1 MHSPAITTDTPFL
14 DSKYS
19 WLRLFISVMISVV
32 GSAGMWIVVVVI
44 PSVQSEFGVDRSDAT
59 LPFTAVMVG
68 FAIGNLVLGRL
79 VDRFGIVVPMVMAA
93 ILLTLGF
100 ALTSQASNIW
110 SFAVYQGVF
119 IGIGSAAAFGPLIAD
134 ISHWFE
140 KRRGIAVAAAASG
153 NYIAGAVWPFL
164 LKDIIAADGWRDAY
178 LIASLASLVIMLP
191 MAFLLRR
198 RIPAQTVD
206 LGNTGSTH
214 LSGLKFIQLS
224 PRSLQILLGVAGV
237 GCCVAMSMPQVHIV
251 AYCADLGY
259 GVAAGAGMLS
269 IMLIGGIFSR
279 LASGM
284 LADYIGGIRT
294 ILLGSF
300 LQCMALFLY
309 IPFDGLMSLYVVSLI
324 FGLSQGGLVPGYALV
339 VREYLPA
346 KEAGER
352 VGLVIMLTVVGM
364 ALGGWISGWIYD
376 LTGSYQAAFVNG
388 IAWNMLNMLI
398 MAFLLWRTKEPDA
411 IPALQ

>member
-1 MHSPAITTDTPFL
+1 MHSPAITTDAPFL

-19 WLRLFISVMISVV
+19 WLRLLISVMISVV
-32 GSAGMWIVVVVI
+32 GSAGMWIVVVVL
-44 PSVQSEFGVDRSDAT
+44 PSVQIEFGIDRSDAS
-59 LPFTAVMVG
+59 LPFTAVMAG

-79 VDRFGIVVPMVMAA
+79 VDRLGIVIPMAGAAVMLAA
-93 ILLTLGF
+93 GF
-100 ALTSQASNIW
+100 ALASQATNIW
-110 SFAVYQGVF
+110 SFAAYQGFF

-153 NYIAGAVWPFL
+153 NYIAGAIWPFL

-178 LIASLASLVIMLP
+178 LIASLASVIIMLP

-198 RIPAQTVD
+198 RVPAQKVETSEI
-206 LGNTGSTH
+206 GKQH
-214 LSGLKFIQLS
+214 LSGLKFIQIS
-224 PRSLQILLGVAGV
+224 PRSLQILLGIAGV

-269 IMLIGGIFSR
+269 IMLLGGIFSR

-388 IAWNMLNMLI
+388 IAWNMLNMLV

-411 IPALQ
+411 IPA

>member
-1 MHSPAITTDTPFL
+1 MQSSAKISDAPFL
-14 DSKYS
+14 DSNYS
-19 WLRLFISVMISVV
+19 WLRLFVSVLISVI
-32 GSAGMWIVVVVI
+32 GSAGMWIVVVVL
-44 PSVQSEFGVDRSDAT
+44 PSVQNEFGIDRSDASM
-59 LPFTAVMVG
+59 PFTAVMIG
-68 FAIGNLVLGRL
+68 FAAGNLLLGRL
-79 VDRFGIVVPMVMAA
+79 VDRFGVVFPLVSAA
-93 ILLTLGF
+93 IMLAIGF
-100 ALTSQASNIW
+100 ALTSQASDIW
-110 SFAVYQGVF
+110 SFSVYQCIF
-119 IGIGSAAAFGPLIAD
+119 IGIGAAAAFGPLIAD

-178 LIASLASLVIMLP
+178 LIASLVSLFIMLP
-191 MAFLLRR
+191 MSFLLRR
-198 RIPAQTVD
+198 RIPKQTVD
-206 LGNTGSTH
+206 VSKNTDHH
-214 LSGLKFIQLS
+214 LSGLKFIKVS
-224 PRSLQILLGVAGV
+224 PRSLQILLGIAGV

-269 IMLIGGIFSR
+269 IMLLGGIFSR
-279 LASGM
+279 LASGV

-346 KEAGER
+346 REAGER

-398 MAFLLWRTKEPDA
+398 MAFLLWRTKEPDVV
-411 IPALQ
+411 PA

>member
-1 MHSPAITTDTPFL
+1 M
-14 DSKYS
+14 DSSYS
-19 WLRLFISVMISVV
+19 WLRLFMSVMISIV
-32 GSAGMWIVVVVI
+32 GSAGMWIVVVVL
-44 PSVQSEFGVDRSDAT
+44 PSVQSEFGVDRSDAS
-59 LPFTAVMVG
+59 LPFTTVMVG

-79 VDRFGIVVPMVMAA
+79 VDRFGIVIPMAVAA
-93 ILLTLGF
+93 LMLAAGF

-110 SFAVYQGVF
+110 SFAAYQGIFV
-119 IGIGSAAAFGPLIAD
+119 GIGSAAAFGPLIAD
-134 ISHWFE
+134 ISHWFA

-153 NYIAGAVWPFL
+153 NYIAGAIWPFL

-198 RIPAQTVD
+198 KVPKQNVD
-206 LGNTGSTH
+206 IGETSVQH

-269 IMLIGGIFSR
+269 IMLIGGILSR
-279 LASGM
+279 LASGI

-300 LQCMALFLY
+300 LQCLALFLY

-398 MAFLLWRTKEPDA
+398 MAFLLWRTKEPGA
-411 IPALQ
+411 VPA

>member
-1 MHSPAITTDTPFL
+1 M
-14 DSKYS
+14 DSSYS
-19 WLRLFISVMISVV
+19 WLRLFVSVMISVV
-32 GSAGMWIVVVVI
+32 GSAGMWIVVVVL
-44 PSVQSEFGVDRSDAT
+44 PSVQSEFGVDRSDAS
-59 LPFTAVMVG
+59 LPFTMVMVG

-79 VDRFGIVVPMVMAA
+79 VDRFGIVIPMATAA
-93 ILLTLGF
+93 LMLAVGF
-100 ALTSQASNIW
+100 ALTSQANNIW
-110 SFAVYQGVF
+110 SFSACQGIFV
-119 IGIGSAAAFGPLIAD
+119 GIGSAATFGPLIAD

-178 LIASLASLVIMLP
+178 LIASLASVIIMLP

-198 RIPAQTVD
+198 KVPAQKVD
-206 LGNTGSTH
+206 INETSNRH

-411 IPALQ
+411 VPA

>member
-1 MHSPAITTDTPFL
+1 
-14 DSKYS
+14 
-19 WLRLFISVMISVV
+19 
-32 GSAGMWIVVVVI
+32 MWIVVVVL
-44 PSVQSEFGVDRSDAT
+44 PSVQAEFGVDRSDAS
-59 LPFTAVMVG
+59 LPFTMVMVG

-79 VDRFGIVVPMVMAA
+79 VDRFGIVIPMATAA
-93 ILLTLGF
+93 LMLAVGF
-100 ALTSQASNIW
+100 ALTSQANNIW
-110 SFAVYQGVF
+110 SFSAYQGVF

-178 LIASLASLVIMLP
+178 LIASLASVIIMLP

-198 RIPAQTVD
+198 KVPAQKIDISET
-206 LGNTGSTH
+206 SKRH

-411 IPALQ
+411 VPA